1 MSRVIDTTKYAW
13 VVPLKDKKGI
23 TNTNSF
29 QKILNESNWKIWVN
43 KIKIWVDKGREFYN
57 KIIKLWHETN
67 VIEMYS
73 AHNKE
78 KSVVAERFNK
88 TSKNE
93 IYKYMT

>member
-57 KIIKLWHETN
+57 KIIKLWQETN